1 MTGPQNAEPI
11 AADGD
16 HGANAAKDVTAAKG
30 ANASKATTSA
40 KGKAPGAAKPAATPS
55 GLAPAEIVM
64 KLLSGDPTIDRLE
77 LPAPV
82 QTLLVAVELERQ
94 RDTLFD
100 ADGIYTGESFNGEIR
115 KILPGITKSRLNT
128 VIKYLR
134 RVATESVERDGKS
147 AIKFKGTSEADSIVL
162 AHENRGTEPVT
173 EHTKPAP
180 GSDAP
185 VMGDATKLKLLGAI
199 PSTMPV
205 IGQPHVITFAGH
217 ALPTP
222 MSGAESHADTIV
234 AMVMQAAGYNLAVAS
249 MVAERLIAIRD
260 QAVTTL

>member
-11 AADGD
+11 AAEGD
-16 HGANAAKDVTAAKG
+16 RGANAAKDVTAGKG
-30 ANASKATTSA
+30 ANVPKATASA
-40 KGKAPGAAKPAATPS
+40 KGNASGAANPAATPS

-64 KLLSGDPTIDRLE
+64 KLLSGDTTIDRLE

-100 ADGIYTGESFNGEIR
+100 ADGIYIGESFNGEIR
-115 KILPGITKSRLNT
+115 KILPGISKSRLNT
-128 VIKYLR
+128 VVKYLR
-134 RVATESVERDGKS
+134 RVATESVERGGRS

-162 AHENRGTEPVT
+162 AFENRGTEPAT

-185 VMGDATKLKLLGAI
+185 VMSDATELKLLGAI
-199 PSTMPV
+199 PPTMAV
-205 IGQPHVITFAGH
+205 IGQPQVITFAGH

-234 AMVMQAAGYNLAVAS
+234 AMVMQATGYNLGIAA
-249 MVAERLIAIRD
+249 MVADKLTAI
-260 QAVTTL
+260 VTKR